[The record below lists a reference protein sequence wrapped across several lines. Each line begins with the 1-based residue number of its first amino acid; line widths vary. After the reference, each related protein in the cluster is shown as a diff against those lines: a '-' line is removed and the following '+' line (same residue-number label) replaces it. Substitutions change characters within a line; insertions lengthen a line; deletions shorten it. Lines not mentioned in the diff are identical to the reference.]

1 MRSNDRNGNTPRMW
15 EIEIKP
21 KKNIPRISDAN
32 IIKNLKNKKKRN
44 LEFKEQTNL
53 VTSTENQGKKMNTH

>member
-1 MRSNDRNGNTPRMW
+1 MW
-15 EIEIKP
+15 EIEMKP

-32 IIKNLKNKKKRN
+32 IIKNLKKKKKRN

>member
-32 IIKNLKNKKKRN
+32 IIKNLKKKK
-44 LEFKEQTNL
+44 KET
-53 VTSTENQGKKMNTH
+53 